1 MELEPQTDGPR
12 ASRALIES
20 AVGYGIVCGLTF
32 PLMISSTF
40 LKEMSLSHGAGDAF
54 GALFFIAYALTMAGT
69 ALAYAIRRKPSHRA
83 RLISAFG
90 AAFLG
95 NALMLAR
102 LVGLIEGGWAYA
114 VAASCLIG
122 YGLATAELG
131 WMANITALHERG
143 GISLSRAVPLA
154 FLCGGVVAAI
164 IFVASGP
171 FELVFALAII
181 VVSAWPLVRT
191 PPLETSVRRVS
202 MTQGGVGDFVK
213 AVSYLAVFSFV
224 FGAVSQV
231 ATTVP
236 AKPIPI
242 ATQAV
247 LGILL
252 AAGIM
257 LAYVSRKKH
266 ALSVG
271 DLYDILFP
279 IVAVALI
286 ALPFS
291 TSPILHVS
299 ATVLVFVS
307 FYLSGMNVRIAVC
320 LLGERD
326 RASMWVYLSI
336 ALGASALLILAG
348 VAFGAAVIA
357 QGIPVTGLALI
368 SLVSLFVLAVNPIVV
383 KRLERKR
390 RGGDGG
396 ESDAVSA
403 APAPEAA
410 DMRTMQVDLLRSFA
424 KTHRLTAR
432 ETDVLILLCQGRTRT
447 YIADDLG
454 LSPNTVKGYIHNVYQ
469 KSGAVDKQDLL
480 DRVELLAEKR

>member
-1 MELEPQTDGPR
+1 MKLESQTRTLAG
-12 ASRALIES
+12 S

-40 LKEMSLSHGAGDAF
+40 LQEMSLSHGAGNAF
-54 GALFFIAYALTMAGT
+54 GALFFIAYALTMVGT
-69 ALAYAIRRKPSHRA
+69 ALAYVVRRKPTGRMHMA
-83 RLISAFG
+83 TAF
-90 AAFLG
+90 AAVFLG

-102 LVGLIEGGWAYA
+102 LVGLIGGGWLYA
-114 VAASCLIG
+114 VAASGLIG

-131 WMANITALHERG
+131 WMAHITTLHERG
-143 GISLSRAVPLA
+143 RVSLARAVPLA

-171 FELVFALAII
+171 FELAFALTII
-181 VVSAWPLVRT
+181 VLSSLPLVAGA
-191 PPLETSVRRVS
+191 PLEAHPRRVS
-202 MTQGGVGDFVK
+202 LVQGSAGDFVK

-231 ATTVP
+231 ATTIPVEPVP
-236 AKPIPI
+236 IGV
-242 ATQAV
+242 QAV
-247 LGILL
+247 LGILF

-257 LAYVSRKKH
+257 LAYVVRKKH

-286 ALPFS
+286 ALPFI
-291 TSPILHVS
+291 TSPIVHVI
-299 ATVLVFVS
+299 AAVLVFVS

-326 RASMWVYLSI
+326 RVSIWVYLSI
-336 ALGASALLILAG
+336 ALGASALLILGG

-368 SLVSLFVLAVNPIVV
+368 SLVSLGVLAINPIVV
-383 KRLERKR
+383 KRLERR
-390 RGGDGG
+390 R
-396 ESDAVSA
+396 SPA
-403 APAPEAA
+403 AEHAPVNAAEAN
-410 DMRTMQVDLLRSFA
+410 DVRTMQEGLLRSFA
-424 KTHRLTAR
+424 EAHHLTAR

-447 YIADDLG
+447 YIADELG
-454 LSPNTVKGYIHNVYQ
+454 LSPNTIKGYIHNVYQ
-469 KSGAVDKQDLL
+469 KNGAVDKQDLL
-480 DRVELLAEKR
+480 DRVELHAEGRSR

>member
-1 MELEPQTDGPR
+1 MKLESQTRTLAG
-12 ASRALIES
+12 S

-40 LKEMSLSHGAGDAF
+40 LQEMSLSHGAGNAF
-54 GALFFIAYALTMAGT
+54 GALFFIAYALTMVGT
-69 ALAYAIRRKPSHRA
+69 ALAYVVRRKPTGRMHMA
-83 RLISAFG
+83 TAF
-90 AAFLG
+90 AAVFLG

-102 LVGLIEGGWAYA
+102 LVGLIGGGWLYA
-114 VAASCLIG
+114 VAASGLIG

-131 WMANITALHERG
+131 WMAHITTLHERG
-143 GISLSRAVPLA
+143 RVSLARAVPLA

-171 FELVFALAII
+171 FELAFALTII
-181 VVSAWPLVRT
+181 VLSSLPLVAGA
-191 PPLETSVRRVS
+191 PLEAHAGRVS
-202 MTQGGVGDFVK
+202 LKQGSAGDFVK

-231 ATTVP
+231 ATTIPVEPVP
-236 AKPIPI
+236 IGV
-242 ATQAV
+242 QAV

-257 LAYVSRKKH
+257 LAYVVRKKH

-286 ALPFS
+286 ALPFI
-291 TSPILHVS
+291 TSPIVHVI
-299 ATVLVFVS
+299 AAVLVFVS

-326 RASMWVYLSI
+326 RVSIWVYLSI
-336 ALGASALLILAG
+336 ALGASALLILGG

-368 SLVSLFVLAVNPIVV
+368 SLVSLGVLAINPIVV
-383 KRLERKR
+383 KRLERR
-390 RGGDGG
+390 R
-396 ESDAVSA
+396 SPA
-403 APAPEAA
+403 AEHAPVNAAEAN
-410 DMRTMQVDLLRSFA
+410 DVRTMQEGLLRSFA
-424 KTHRLTAR
+424 EAHRLTAR

-447 YIADDLG
+447 YIADELG
-454 LSPNTVKGYIHNVYQ
+454 LSPNTIKGYIHNVYQ

-480 DRVELLAEKR
+480 DRVELHAEGRSR